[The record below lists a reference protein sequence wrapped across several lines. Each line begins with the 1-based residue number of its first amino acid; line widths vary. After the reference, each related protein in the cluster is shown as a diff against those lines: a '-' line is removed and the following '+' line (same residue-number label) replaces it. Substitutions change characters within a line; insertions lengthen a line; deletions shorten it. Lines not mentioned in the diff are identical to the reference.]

1 MTEIVSDEKHKIKLT
16 KIEDNEEG
24 NNYMEFAD
32 KSKFKLDAIGLWKFI
47 EGSFATQP
55 SIPALIAGT
64 TVTGTDTDGTVR
76 TITTAGNENEVK
88 KATKDAEPW
97 RMTNKHILL
106 LIVDAVPLQNCTL

>member
-64 TVTGTDTDGTVR
+64 TGTGTDTDGTVR
-76 TITTAGNENEVK
+76 TITTAGNKNKVK

-97 RMTNKHILL
+97 WMMNKRILS
-106 LIVDAVPLQNCTL
+106 LIVDAVPSHKLKA